1 MSIFQNFL
9 NFMKNTGSSASQF
22 SLTPSPVVPSPIN
35 FPTSSPDFD
44 AMFRKDKIDK
54 VVKEANKTNKTK
66 EIEKQNKPFDVNQLL
81 NFIKNT
87 GSSASQFSLTPSI
100 TNKQVGDSL
109 QQIKNFGLPTPVVP
123 SPIFYPN
130 SFSGSFSSSPGFNSM
145 FRKNKINKVVKE
157 ADKTNK
163 TPDFSD
169 VDIKKKK
176 YPEVTQEQLD
186 KEIEKQKKIEDEK
199 KIPFDANQFFKDQR
213 KFDQQVLNQAYIAGG
228 MSDAGKS
235 IMEGSKV
242 AAESVVP
249 NMIAGTT
256 GLLASMAKGNQ
267 ALAAAFGVPISP
279 VQRMGYYR

>member
-1 MSIFQNFL
+1 
-9 NFMKNTGSSASQF
+9 MKNTGSSASQF
-22 SLTPSPVVPSPIN
+22 SITPSFTNQQIGDSFQQITNAGLPTPIVPSPVN
-35 FPTSSPDFD
+35 FPTSSPGFD

-54 VVKEANKTNKTK
+54 V
-66 EIEKQNKPFDVNQLL
+66 I
-81 NFIKNT
+81 
-87 GSSASQFSLTPSI
+87 
-100 TNKQVGDSL
+100 
-109 QQIKNFGLPTPVVP
+109 
-123 SPIFYPN
+123 
-130 SFSGSFSSSPGFNSM
+130 
-145 FRKNKINKVVKE
+145 KE

-163 TPDFSD
+163 TPNFSD

-176 YPEVTQEQLD
+176 YPYVTQEDLD
-186 KEIEKQKKIEDEK
+186 KQIEKEKEKEK
-199 KIPFDANQFFKDQR
+199 KPAPFDANKFFEDQR
-213 KFDQQVLNQAYIAGG
+213 KFDQKVLNQAYIAGG

-267 ALAAAFGVPISP
+267 ALAAAFGVTISP

>member
-1 MSIFQNFL
+1 
-9 NFMKNTGSSASQF
+9 MKNTGSSASQF
-22 SLTPSPVVPSPIN
+22 SVTPSFTNQQIGDSFQQITNAGLPTPIVPSPIN
-35 FPTSSPDFD
+35 FPTSSPGFD

-54 VVKEANKTNKTK
+54 V
-66 EIEKQNKPFDVNQLL
+66 I
-81 NFIKNT
+81 
-87 GSSASQFSLTPSI
+87 
-100 TNKQVGDSL
+100 
-109 QQIKNFGLPTPVVP
+109 
-123 SPIFYPN
+123 
-130 SFSGSFSSSPGFNSM
+130 
-145 FRKNKINKVVKE
+145 KE

-163 TPDFSD
+163 TPNFSD

-176 YPEVTQEQLD
+176 YPYVTQEDLD
-186 KEIEKQKKIEDEK
+186 KQIEKEKEKEK
-199 KIPFDANQFFKDQR
+199 KPAPFDANKFFEDQR
-213 KFDQQVLNQAYIAGG
+213 KFDQKVLNQAYIAGG

>member
-1 MSIFQNFL
+1 
-9 NFMKNTGSSASQF
+9 MKNTGSSASQF
-22 SLTPSPVVPSPIN
+22 SITPSFTNQQIGDSFQQITNAGLPTPIVPSPIN
-35 FPTSSPDFD
+35 FPTSSPGFD

-54 VVKEANKTNKTK
+54 V
-66 EIEKQNKPFDVNQLL
+66 I
-81 NFIKNT
+81 
-87 GSSASQFSLTPSI
+87 
-100 TNKQVGDSL
+100 
-109 QQIKNFGLPTPVVP
+109 
-123 SPIFYPN
+123 
-130 SFSGSFSSSPGFNSM
+130 
-145 FRKNKINKVVKE
+145 KE

-163 TPDFSD
+163 TPNFSD

-176 YPEVTQEQLD
+176 YPYVTQEDLAKQ
-186 KEIEKQKKIEDEK
+186 IEKEKEKEK
-199 KIPFDANQFFKDQR
+199 KPAPFDANKFFEDQR
-213 KFDQQVLNQAYIAGG
+213 KFDQKVLNQAYIAGG

>member
-1 MSIFQNFL
+1 
-9 NFMKNTGSSASQF
+9 MKNTGSSASQF
-22 SLTPSPVVPSPIN
+22 SITPSFTNQQIGDSFQQITNAGLPTPIVPSPIN
-35 FPTSSPDFD
+35 FPTSSPGFD

-54 VVKEANKTNKTK
+54 V
-66 EIEKQNKPFDVNQLL
+66 I
-81 NFIKNT
+81 
-87 GSSASQFSLTPSI
+87 
-100 TNKQVGDSL
+100 
-109 QQIKNFGLPTPVVP
+109 
-123 SPIFYPN
+123 
-130 SFSGSFSSSPGFNSM
+130 
-145 FRKNKINKVVKE
+145 KE

-163 TPDFSD
+163 TPNFSD

-176 YPEVTQEQLD
+176 YPYVTQEDLD
-186 KEIEKQKKIEDEK
+186 KQIEKEK
-199 KIPFDANQFFKDQR
+199 EKEKEPAPFDANKFFEDQR
-213 KFDQQVLNQAYIAGG
+213 KFDQKVLNQAYIAGG

-242 AAESVVP
+242 AGESVVP

>member
-1 MSIFQNFL
+1 
-9 NFMKNTGSSASQF
+9 MKNTGSSASQF
-22 SLTPSPVVPSPIN
+22 SLTPS
-35 FPTSSPDFD
+35 F
-44 AMFRKDKIDK
+44 
-54 VVKEANKTNKTK
+54 TN
-66 EIEKQNKPFDVNQLL
+66 Q
-81 NFIKNT
+81 
-87 GSSASQFSLTPSI
+87 
-100 TNKQVGDSL
+100 QVGNSM

-123 SPIFYPN
+123 SPINFPT
-130 SFSGSFSSSPGFNSM
+130 SSPGFDAM
-145 FRKNKINKVVKE
+145 FRKDKIDKVVKE

-176 YPEVTQEQLD
+176 YPYVTQEDLD
-186 KEIEKQKKIEDEK
+186 KQIEKEKEKEK
-199 KIPFDANQFFKDQR
+199 KPAPFDANKFFEEQR
-213 KFDQQVLNQAYIAGG
+213 KFDQKVLNQAYIAGG

-242 AAESVVP
+242 AAESVIP
-249 NMIAGTT
+249 NMMASTT

>member
-9 NFMKNTGSSASQF
+9 NFMKNKGSSASQF
-22 SLTPSPVVPSPIN
+22 SITPSFTNQQIGDSFQQITNAGLPTPIVPSPIN
-35 FPTSSPDFD
+35 FPTSSPGFD

-54 VVKEANKTNKTK
+54 V
-66 EIEKQNKPFDVNQLL
+66 I
-81 NFIKNT
+81 
-87 GSSASQFSLTPSI
+87 
-100 TNKQVGDSL
+100 
-109 QQIKNFGLPTPVVP
+109 
-123 SPIFYPN
+123 
-130 SFSGSFSSSPGFNSM
+130 
-145 FRKNKINKVVKE
+145 KE

-163 TPDFSD
+163 TPNFSD

-176 YPEVTQEQLD
+176 YPYVTQEDLD
-186 KEIEKQKKIEDEK
+186 KQIEKEKEKEK
-199 KIPFDANQFFKDQR
+199 KPAPFDANKFFEEQR
-213 KFDQQVLNQAYIAGG
+213 KFDQKVLNQAYIAGG

>member
-1 MSIFQNFL
+1 
-9 NFMKNTGSSASQF
+9 MKNTGSSASQF
-22 SLTPSPVVPSPIN
+22 SITPSFTNQQIGDSFQQITNAGLPTPIVPSPIN
-35 FPTSSPDFD
+35 FPTSSPGFD

-54 VVKEANKTNKTK
+54 V
-66 EIEKQNKPFDVNQLL
+66 I
-81 NFIKNT
+81 
-87 GSSASQFSLTPSI
+87 
-100 TNKQVGDSL
+100 
-109 QQIKNFGLPTPVVP
+109 
-123 SPIFYPN
+123 
-130 SFSGSFSSSPGFNSM
+130 
-145 FRKNKINKVVKE
+145 KE

-163 TPDFSD
+163 TPNFSD

-176 YPEVTQEQLD
+176 YPYVTQEDLD
-186 KEIEKQKKIEDEK
+186 KQIEKEKEKEK
-199 KIPFDANQFFKDQR
+199 KPAPFDANKFFKDQR
-213 KFDQQVLNQAYIAGG
+213 NFDQQVLNQAYIAGG

-279 VQRMGYYR
+279 VERMGYYR

>member
-1 MSIFQNFL
+1 
-9 NFMKNTGSSASQF
+9 MKNTGSSASQF
-22 SLTPSPVVPSPIN
+22 SITPSFTNQQVGNSMQQITNFGLPTPVVPSPIN
-35 FPTSSPDFD
+35 FPTSSPGFD
-44 AMFRKDKIDK
+44 AMFRKDKID
-54 VVKEANKTNKTK
+54 
-66 EIEKQNKPFDVNQLL
+66 
-81 NFIKNT
+81 
-87 GSSASQFSLTPSI
+87 
-100 TNKQVGDSL
+100 
-109 QQIKNFGLPTPVVP
+109 
-123 SPIFYPN
+123 
-130 SFSGSFSSSPGFNSM
+130 
-145 FRKNKINKVVKE
+145 KVVKE

-176 YPEVTQEQLD
+176 YPQVTQEDLD
-186 KEIEKQKKIEDEK
+186 KQIEKEKEKEK
-199 KIPFDANQFFKDQR
+199 KPAPFDANKFFEEQR
-213 KFDQQVLNQAYIAGG
+213 KFDQKVLNQAYIAGG

>member
-1 MSIFQNFL
+1 
-9 NFMKNTGSSASQF
+9 MKNKGSSASQF
-22 SLTPSPVVPSPIN
+22 SITPSFTNQQIGDSFQQITNAGLPTPIVPSPIN
-35 FPTSSPDFD
+35 FPTSSPGFD

-54 VVKEANKTNKTK
+54 V
-66 EIEKQNKPFDVNQLL
+66 I
-81 NFIKNT
+81 
-87 GSSASQFSLTPSI
+87 
-100 TNKQVGDSL
+100 
-109 QQIKNFGLPTPVVP
+109 
-123 SPIFYPN
+123 
-130 SFSGSFSSSPGFNSM
+130 
-145 FRKNKINKVVKE
+145 KE

-163 TPDFSD
+163 TPNFSD

-176 YPEVTQEQLD
+176 YPYVTQEDLD
-186 KEIEKQKKIEDEK
+186 KQIEKEKEKEK
-199 KIPFDANQFFKDQR
+199 KPAPFDANKFFEEQR
-213 KFDQQVLNQAYIAGG
+213 KFDQKVLNQAYIAGG

>member
-22 SLTPSPVVPSPIN
+22 SLTPS
-35 FPTSSPDFD
+35 F
-44 AMFRKDKIDK
+44 
-54 VVKEANKTNKTK
+54 TN
-66 EIEKQNKPFDVNQLL
+66 Q
-81 NFIKNT
+81 
-87 GSSASQFSLTPSI
+87 
-100 TNKQVGDSL
+100 QVGNSM

-123 SPIFYPN
+123 SPINFPT
-130 SFSGSFSSSPGFNSM
+130 SSPGFDAM
-145 FRKNKINKVVKE
+145 FRKDKIDKVVKE

-176 YPEVTQEQLD
+176 YPYVTQEDLD
-186 KEIEKQKKIEDEK
+186 KQIEKEKEKEK
-199 KIPFDANQFFKDQR
+199 KPAPFDANKFFEEQR
-213 KFDQQVLNQAYIAGG
+213 KFDQKVLNQAYIAGG

>member
-1 MSIFQNFL
+1 
-9 NFMKNTGSSASQF
+9 MKNTGSSASQF
-22 SLTPSPVVPSPIN
+22 SLTPSFTNQQIGDSFQQITNTGLPTPIVPSPIN
-35 FPTSSPDFD
+35 FPTSSPGFD
-44 AMFRKDKIDK
+44 AMFRKDKID
-54 VVKEANKTNKTK
+54 
-66 EIEKQNKPFDVNQLL
+66 
-81 NFIKNT
+81 
-87 GSSASQFSLTPSI
+87 
-100 TNKQVGDSL
+100 
-109 QQIKNFGLPTPVVP
+109 
-123 SPIFYPN
+123 
-130 SFSGSFSSSPGFNSM
+130 
-145 FRKNKINKVVKE
+145 KVVKE

-169 VDIKKKK
+169 VDIKKSK
-176 YPEVTQEQLD
+176 YPYVTQDDLD
-186 KEIEKQKKIEDEK
+186 KQIEKEKEKEK
-199 KIPFDANQFFKDQR
+199 KPAPFDANKFFEEQR
-213 KFDQQVLNQAYIAGG
+213 KFDQKVLNQAYIAGG

>member
-1 MSIFQNFL
+1 
-9 NFMKNTGSSASQF
+9 MKNTGSSASQF
-22 SLTPSPVVPSPIN
+22 SITPS
-35 FPTSSPDFD
+35 F
-44 AMFRKDKIDK
+44 
-54 VVKEANKTNKTK
+54 TN
-66 EIEKQNKPFDVNQLL
+66 Q
-81 NFIKNT
+81 
-87 GSSASQFSLTPSI
+87 
-100 TNKQVGDSL
+100 QVGNSM

-123 SPIFYPN
+123 SPINFPT
-130 SFSGSFSSSPGFNSM
+130 SSPGFDAM
-145 FRKNKINKVVKE
+145 FRKDKIDKVIKE

-163 TPDFSD
+163 TPNFSD

-176 YPEVTQEQLD
+176 YPYVTQEDLD
-186 KEIEKQKKIEDEK
+186 KQIEKEKEKEK
-199 KIPFDANQFFKDQR
+199 KPAPFDANKFFEEQR
-213 KFDQQVLNQAYIAGG
+213 KFDQKVLNQAYIAGG

>member
-1 MSIFQNFL
+1 
-9 NFMKNTGSSASQF
+9 MKNTGSSASQF
-22 SLTPSPVVPSPIN
+22 SITPSFTNQQIGDSFQQITNAGLPTPIVPSPIN
-35 FPTSSPDFD
+35 FPTSSPGFD

-54 VVKEANKTNKTK
+54 V
-66 EIEKQNKPFDVNQLL
+66 I
-81 NFIKNT
+81 
-87 GSSASQFSLTPSI
+87 
-100 TNKQVGDSL
+100 
-109 QQIKNFGLPTPVVP
+109 
-123 SPIFYPN
+123 
-130 SFSGSFSSSPGFNSM
+130 
-145 FRKNKINKVVKE
+145 KE

-163 TPDFSD
+163 TPNFSD

-176 YPEVTQEQLD
+176 YPYVTQEDLD
-186 KEIEKQKKIEDEK
+186 KQIEKEKEKEK
-199 KIPFDANQFFKDQR
+199 KPAPFDANKFFEEQR
-213 KFDQQVLNQAYIAGG
+213 KFDQKVLNQAYIAGG

>member
-1 MSIFQNFL
+1 
-9 NFMKNTGSSASQF
+9 MKNSGSSASQF
-22 SLTPSPVVPSPIN
+22 SLTPSFTNQQVGNSMQQIKNFGLPTPIVPSPIN
-35 FPTSSPDFD
+35 FPTSSPGFD

-54 VVKEANKTNKTK
+54 V
-66 EIEKQNKPFDVNQLL
+66 I
-81 NFIKNT
+81 
-87 GSSASQFSLTPSI
+87 
-100 TNKQVGDSL
+100 
-109 QQIKNFGLPTPVVP
+109 
-123 SPIFYPN
+123 
-130 SFSGSFSSSPGFNSM
+130 
-145 FRKNKINKVVKE
+145 KE

-163 TPDFSD
+163 TPNFSD

-176 YPEVTQEQLD
+176 YPYVTQEDLD
-186 KEIEKQKKIEDEK
+186 KQIEKEKEKEK
-199 KIPFDANQFFKDQR
+199 KPAPFDANKFFKDQR

>member
-1 MSIFQNFL
+1 
-9 NFMKNTGSSASQF
+9 MKNTGSSASQF
-22 SLTPSPVVPSPIN
+22 SLTPSFTNQQIGDSFQQITNTGLPTPIVPSPIN
-35 FPTSSPDFD
+35 FPTSSPGFD
-44 AMFRKDKIDK
+44 AMFRKDKID
-54 VVKEANKTNKTK
+54 
-66 EIEKQNKPFDVNQLL
+66 
-81 NFIKNT
+81 
-87 GSSASQFSLTPSI
+87 
-100 TNKQVGDSL
+100 
-109 QQIKNFGLPTPVVP
+109 
-123 SPIFYPN
+123 
-130 SFSGSFSSSPGFNSM
+130 
-145 FRKNKINKVVKE
+145 KVVKE

-169 VDIKKKK
+169 VDIKKPK
-176 YPEVTQEQLD
+176 YRKITQEELD
-186 KEIEKQKKIEDEK
+186 EEIKKQNEK
-199 KIPFDANQFFKDQR
+199 KKPFDSNKIFEDQR
-213 KFDQQVLNQAYIAGG
+213 KFDQKVLNQAYIAGG

>member
-1 MSIFQNFL
+1 
-9 NFMKNTGSSASQF
+9 MKNTGSSASQF
-22 SLTPSPVVPSPIN
+22 SITPSFTNQQVGNSFQQITNAGLPTPIVPSPIN
-35 FPTSSPDFD
+35 FPTSSPGFD

-54 VVKEANKTNKTK
+54 V
-66 EIEKQNKPFDVNQLL
+66 I
-81 NFIKNT
+81 
-87 GSSASQFSLTPSI
+87 
-100 TNKQVGDSL
+100 
-109 QQIKNFGLPTPVVP
+109 
-123 SPIFYPN
+123 
-130 SFSGSFSSSPGFNSM
+130 
-145 FRKNKINKVVKE
+145 KE

-176 YPEVTQEQLD
+176 YPQVTQEELD
-186 KEIEKQKKIEDEK
+186 KQIEKEKEKEK
-199 KIPFDANQFFKDQR
+199 KPAPFDANKFFEEQR
-213 KFDQQVLNQAYIAGG
+213 KFDQKVLNQAYIAGG

>member
-1 MSIFQNFL
+1 
-9 NFMKNTGSSASQF
+9 MKNTGSSASQF
-22 SLTPSPVVPSPIN
+22 SITPSFTNQQIGDSFQQITNAGLPTPIVPSPIN
-35 FPTSSPDFD
+35 FPTSSPGFD

-54 VVKEANKTNKTK
+54 V
-66 EIEKQNKPFDVNQLL
+66 I
-81 NFIKNT
+81 
-87 GSSASQFSLTPSI
+87 
-100 TNKQVGDSL
+100 
-109 QQIKNFGLPTPVVP
+109 
-123 SPIFYPN
+123 
-130 SFSGSFSSSPGFNSM
+130 
-145 FRKNKINKVVKE
+145 KE

-163 TPDFSD
+163 TPNFSD

-176 YPEVTQEQLD
+176 YPYVTQEDLD
-186 KEIEKQKKIEDEK
+186 KQIEKEKEKEK
-199 KIPFDANQFFKDQR
+199 KPAPFDANKFFEDQR
-213 KFDQQVLNQAYIAGG
+213 KFDQKVLNQAYIAGG

>member
-1 MSIFQNFL
+1 
-9 NFMKNTGSSASQF
+9 MKNTGSSASQF

-35 FPTSSPDFD
+35 FPTSSPGFD

-66 EIEKQNKPFDVNQLL
+66 EIEKQKKIADEKNKPFDVNQLL

-130 SFSGSFSSSPGFNSM
+130 SFSGSFSSSPGFDSM
-145 FRKNKINKVVKE
+145 FRKNKIDKVVKE

-186 KEIEKQKKIEDEK
+186 KEIEKQT
-199 KIPFDANQFFKDQR
+199 KDR
-213 KFDQQVLNQAYIAGG
+213 G
-228 MSDAGKS
+228 
-235 IMEGSKV
+235 
-242 AAESVVP
+242 
-249 NMIAGTT
+249 
-256 GLLASMAKGNQ
+256 
-267 ALAAAFGVPISP
+267 
-279 VQRMGYYR
+279 

>member
-1 MSIFQNFL
+1 
-9 NFMKNTGSSASQF
+9 MKNTGSSASQF
-22 SLTPSPVVPSPIN
+22 SITPS
-35 FPTSSPDFD
+35 F
-44 AMFRKDKIDK
+44 
-54 VVKEANKTNKTK
+54 TN
-66 EIEKQNKPFDVNQLL
+66 Q
-81 NFIKNT
+81 
-87 GSSASQFSLTPSI
+87 
-100 TNKQVGDSL
+100 QVGNSM

-123 SPIFYPN
+123 SPINFPT
-130 SFSGSFSSSPGFNSM
+130 SSPGFDAM
-145 FRKNKINKVVKE
+145 FRKDKIDKVVKE

-176 YPEVTQEQLD
+176 YPQVTQEDLD
-186 KEIEKQKKIEDEK
+186 KQIEKEKEKEK
-199 KIPFDANQFFKDQR
+199 KPAPFDANQFFKDQR
-213 KFDQQVLNQAYIAGG
+213 KFDQKLLNQAYIAGG

>member
-1 MSIFQNFL
+1 
-9 NFMKNTGSSASQF
+9 MKNTGSSASQF
-22 SLTPSPVVPSPIN
+22 SITPS
-35 FPTSSPDFD
+35 F
-44 AMFRKDKIDK
+44 
-54 VVKEANKTNKTK
+54 TN
-66 EIEKQNKPFDVNQLL
+66 Q
-81 NFIKNT
+81 
-87 GSSASQFSLTPSI
+87 
-100 TNKQVGDSL
+100 QVGNSM

-123 SPIFYPN
+123 SPINFPT
-130 SFSGSFSSSPGFNSM
+130 SSPGFDAM
-145 FRKNKINKVVKE
+145 FRKDKIDKVVKE

-176 YPEVTQEQLD
+176 YPYVTQEDLD
-186 KEIEKQKKIEDEK
+186 KQIEKEKEKEK
-199 KIPFDANQFFKDQR
+199 KPAPFDANKFFEEQR
-213 KFDQQVLNQAYIAGG
+213 KFDQKVLNQAYIAGG

>member
-1 MSIFQNFL
+1 
-9 NFMKNTGSSASQF
+9 MKNTGSSASQF
-22 SLTPSPVVPSPIN
+22 SITPS
-35 FPTSSPDFD
+35 F
-44 AMFRKDKIDK
+44 
-54 VVKEANKTNKTK
+54 TN
-66 EIEKQNKPFDVNQLL
+66 Q
-81 NFIKNT
+81 
-87 GSSASQFSLTPSI
+87 
-100 TNKQVGDSL
+100 QVGNSM

-123 SPIFYPN
+123 SPINFPT
-130 SFSGSFSSSPGFNSM
+130 SSPGFDAM
-145 FRKNKINKVVKE
+145 FRKDKIDKVVKE

-176 YPEVTQEQLD
+176 YPYVTQEDLD
-186 KEIEKQKKIEDEK
+186 RQIEKEKEKEK
-199 KIPFDANQFFKDQR
+199 KPAPFDANKFFEEQR
-213 KFDQQVLNQAYIAGG
+213 KFDQKVLNQAYIAGG

>member
-1 MSIFQNFL
+1 
-9 NFMKNTGSSASQF
+9 MKNTGSSASQF
-22 SLTPSPVVPSPIN
+22 SITPSFTNQQIGDSFQQITNAGLPTPIVPSPIN
-35 FPTSSPDFD
+35 FPTSSPGFD
-44 AMFRKDKIDK
+44 AMFRKDKID
-54 VVKEANKTNKTK
+54 
-66 EIEKQNKPFDVNQLL
+66 
-81 NFIKNT
+81 
-87 GSSASQFSLTPSI
+87 
-100 TNKQVGDSL
+100 
-109 QQIKNFGLPTPVVP
+109 
-123 SPIFYPN
+123 
-130 SFSGSFSSSPGFNSM
+130 
-145 FRKNKINKVVKE
+145 KVVKE

-176 YPEVTQEQLD
+176 YPYVTQEDLD
-186 KEIEKQKKIEDEK
+186 KQIEKEKEKEK
-199 KIPFDANQFFKDQR
+199 KPAPFDANKFFEEQR
-213 KFDQQVLNQAYIAGG
+213 KFDQKVLNQAYIAGG

>member
-1 MSIFQNFL
+1 
-9 NFMKNTGSSASQF
+9 MKNTGSSASQF
-22 SLTPSPVVPSPIN
+22 SLTPSFTNQQIGDSFQQITNAGLPTPIVPSPIN
-35 FPTSSPDFD
+35 FPTSSPGFD

-54 VVKEANKTNKTK
+54 V
-66 EIEKQNKPFDVNQLL
+66 I
-81 NFIKNT
+81 
-87 GSSASQFSLTPSI
+87 
-100 TNKQVGDSL
+100 
-109 QQIKNFGLPTPVVP
+109 
-123 SPIFYPN
+123 
-130 SFSGSFSSSPGFNSM
+130 
-145 FRKNKINKVVKE
+145 KE

-176 YPEVTQEQLD
+176 YPQVTQEELD
-186 KEIEKQKKIEDEK
+186 KQIEKEKEKEK
-199 KIPFDANQFFKDQR
+199 KPAPFDANKFFEEQR
-213 KFDQQVLNQAYIAGG
+213 KFDQKVLNQAYIAGG